1 MVTVRNDI
9 FLRYDGKNGK
19 SIHLMELECDSV
31 ADLPPMEF
39 SDSVKLSQGTLA
51 HDIST
56 GAFYA
61 LDSTGTWYAQDG
73 SGAVEV
79 NGNAESV

>member
-1 MVTVRNDI
+1 MITIRNST
-9 FLRYDGKNGK
+9 FLYFANNVCVD
-19 SIHLMELECDSV
+19 LVELEVDSV
-31 ADLPPMEF
+31 SELPSADFMAGH
-39 SDSVKLSQGTLA
+39 KLSQGTLA

>member
-1 MVTVRNDI
+1 MITIRESI
-9 FLRYDGKNGK
+9 FIRYDGAD
-19 SIHLMELECDSV
+19 SVERMELDIDSAAELPS
-31 ADLPPMEF
+31 ADFMAGH
-39 SDSVKLSQGTLA
+39 KLSQGTLA